1 MNRYQKF
8 FKNLAAG
15 AMAIL
20 LCALAVLPASAMSSL
35 DPEPGIDVFGV
46 FPEGRKSQLCM
57 DSLAL
62 TYDIPELPADEFD
75 ESEILEAYS
84 STLRLDYTFSNP
96 TDTEQTVK
104 MMFAAGDL
112 PSYAERSVT
121 SAQRAALYTVELD
134 GERITPELRHVWTS
148 YPQGYRT
155 GYNGYDPREYAGNLH
170 DSYAGHALL
179 SPDLPVTV
187 YTYQPYSELDEDGYF
202 YYDMTAPFEYDAS
215 RTLIFSDRNV
225 SAREENGTP
234 RLRVRVGEDSLVTL
248 YVLGEDIGEVNWKLL
263 DDGKRVEGSGV
274 RVVDKKSITF
284 GELAMREYDPDAG
297 ISEHDWYN
305 AVLDMMD
312 YCHME
317 DSCLL
322 GYNKSTGSR
331 ESVELDVSSNLQCFL
346 TYDVTLGAGESTVN
360 SITLPVYPDVLDYY
374 SPKAATF
381 RYHFHGGFDW
391 KTVGKYTVRINTRQ
405 KIMTDEENSVSI
417 NDYKKD
423 RNGYTLPARSTPTRA
438 YSVTLCKWKNP
449 VIPSNFAFVFLLF
462 ITLGAPAL
470 GVFGGIELATVL
482 ALGVIVLIVNLVQWR
497 RRKKQGEQVRSDDS
511 HNDDDMT

>member
-20 LCALAVLPASAMSSL
+20 LCALAILPVSAMSSL
-35 DPEPGIDVFGV
+35 EPEPGIDVFGV
-46 FPEGRKSQLCM
+46 FPKGRKSQLCM

-75 ESEILEAYS
+75 ESEILESYS

-112 PSYAERSVT
+112 PSYAERSAT
-121 SAQRAALYTVELD
+121 SAQRTALYTVELD
-134 GERITPELRHVWTS
+134 GERITPELRHVWTPF
-148 YPQGYRT
+148 PQGYRT
-155 GYNGYDPREYAGNLH
+155 GYNGYDPREYAEELH

-187 YTYQPYSELDEDGYF
+187 YTYQPYSELDADGYF
-202 YYDMTAPFEYDAS
+202 HYDMTAPFEYDAS

-225 SAREENGTP
+225 NVLEESGTP
-234 RLRVRVGEDSLVTL
+234 RLRVRVSEDSLVTL
-248 YVLGEDIGEVNWKLL
+248 YVLGEDVGEVNWKLL
-263 DDGKRVEGSGV
+263 DDGKRVQGAGV
-274 RVVDKKSITF
+274 RVVDKKSMTF
-284 GELAMREYDPDAG
+284 GELAMSEYDPNAG

-322 GYNKSTGSR
+322 GYSKQQGHR
-331 ESVELDVSSNLQCFL
+331 VSVELDVTSNLQCFL

-360 SITLPVYPDVLDYY
+360 SITLPVYPDVMDYY

-381 RYHFHGGFDW
+381 TYHFHGSFDW
-391 KTVGKYTVRINTRQ
+391 KTVGKYTVRINTKQ

-417 NDYKKD
+417 DDYKKD

-438 YSVTLCKWKNP
+438 YTVTLCKWKNP
-449 VIPSNFAFVFLLF
+449 IETTGIGMIFFILLF
-462 ITLGAPAL
+462 AVMSVLPGLLAVVAAIAIVVVLTL
-470 GVFGGIELATVL
+470 
-482 ALGVIVLIVNLVQWR
+482 LIRRLI
-497 RRKKQGEQVRSDDS
+497 RRKAHKKAE
-511 HNDDDMT
+511 